1 MSACS
6 ADRQRVFRGARVG
19 QPTRR
24 PLQVH
29 CDARPTAGATYWLS
43 QSLHC
48 CATLPV
54 VTRWFSASALTVASL
69 RCLLM
74 SLSAYSLWQTGGCW
88 TQRWRVTAQGSMD
101 WLRQSSLHLFRH
113 ICCYTLSH
121 FASLSHIH
129 QLAAKCVTFSV
140 QVPSLIQQ
148 VLRPQIAML
157 ARSDTTD
164 SHCCCRGAV
173 CERSCVWERSCV

>member
-1 MSACS
+1 VDEHA
-6 ADRQRVFRGARVG
+6 
-19 QPTRR
+19 RR

-74 SLSAYSLWQTGGCW
+74 SLSAYSFWQTTGGCW
-88 TQRWRVTAQGSMD
+88 TQRWHVTAQGSMD
-101 WLRQSSLHLFRH
+101 WLRQSPP
-113 ICCYTLSH
+113 ICSDTSAATQSH

-129 QLAAKCVTFSV
+129 QLAAKCVTLSV
-140 QVPSLIQQ
+140 QVPSIIQQ

-164 SHCCCRGAV
+164 SHCCCRCPQLDPPSVPSLIVRQVLLTRTGGY
-173 CERSCVWERSCV
+173 S